1 MKMPVYHQLDLRIDK
16 VWYFNKWRLG
26 FYLDIQNLYNYK
38 AAGQEILMPE
48 IGADGQYVPDP
59 NKPGHYK
66 MQHIAHDIGGNDLAD
81 ARHYHRDVG
90 PICIPIPG
98 VFAARS
104 FVRVFEYSHC
114 RSFSMGCGDKFT

>member
-1 MKMPVYHQLDLRIDK
+1 MPVYHQLDLRVDK

-48 IGADGQYVPDP
+48 IGADGQYMPDP

-66 MQHIAHDIGGNDLAD
+66 MQHIAHDIGGTILPTL
-81 ARHYHRDVG
+81 G
-90 PICIPIPG
+90 ITIPG

-104 FVRVFEYSHC
+104 SVRVFEYSHC